1 MTVARPP
8 RRAYGE
14 PMTTWR
20 DNNREQGST
29 YEPPALHVL
38 GTVHELTQQIC
49 IIGKT
54 FGHPDYFN
62 LIPITN
68 CSA

>member
-1 MTVARPP
+1 
-8 RRAYGE
+8 
-14 PMTTWR
+14 MTTWR